1 MVSIPSLADST
12 DDRDLDN
19 MGTPEQQLAQLQQM
33 FQQQQQH
40 MSQQQKQIEQLTAIL
55 TEKTERKNTDLT
67 FGSYKQLMPAK
78 PDTYSG
84 QRRIAADGWI
94 FNLEQYF
101 RATGGSTLSDGF
113 KINFAAAHFRD
124 AAATW
129 WRRQQQQISIST
141 EIGIQ
146 ESLTGDNNTTSWK
159 AFKETFLRQFLP
171 VSTKDTARAI
181 LHNLKQRSNV
191 AGYCD
196 EFNKVLIQLDSNDM
210 SEGDQIYLFKKGL
223 NKDMAQM
230 LLLTQPKTL
239 PEAMMMVVKF
249 EAENPHRNTHRGAGG
264 YWGGTH
270 TNNNKQQSTQQ
281 HTSSSTPMELG
292 RMQNSNDT
300 ERESG
305 DESGGETE
313 EQSVNAMGRRLTPE
327 EVEEYKKRGKCFTC
341 GKFGHLSRNCPT
353 KGIKPQAQQKKL

>member
-1 MVSIPSLADST
+1 
-12 DDRDLDN
+12 
-19 MGTPEQQLAQLQQM
+19 MGTPEQQLAQLHQM

-40 MSQQQKQIEQLTAIL
+40 MAQQQTQIEQLTAAL
-55 TEKTERKNTDLT
+55 RDKPEKKETD
-67 FGSYKQLMPAK
+67 FISGSYKQLMPAK

-84 QRRIAADGWI
+84 QRRIPADGWL

-101 RATGGSTLSDGF
+101 RATGGSSLSDEF
-113 KINFAAAHFRD
+113 KIHFAAAQFRE
-124 AAATW
+124 AAANW
-129 WRRQQQQISIST
+129 WRRQQQHAST
-141 EIGIQ
+141 GIGIQ
-146 ESLTGDNNTTSWK
+146 ESGDNNTTSWK
-159 AFKETFLRQFLP
+159 AFKETFLKQFLP

-196 EFNKVLIQLDSNDM
+196 EFNKILIQLDSNDM
-210 SEGDQIYLFKKGL
+210 SEADQLYLFKKGL

-230 LLLTQPKTL
+230 LLLMQPKTL

-249 EAENPHRNTHRGAGG
+249 EAENPQRNTHRGAGG

-270 TNNNKQQSTQQ
+270 NNNNRQQNTQQ

-292 RMQNSNDT
+292 RMQSNNDT
-300 ERESG
+300 VGEPG
-305 DESGGETE
+305 DESDGETE

-353 KGIKPQAQQKKL
+353 KGIKPQAQQKQQPKK